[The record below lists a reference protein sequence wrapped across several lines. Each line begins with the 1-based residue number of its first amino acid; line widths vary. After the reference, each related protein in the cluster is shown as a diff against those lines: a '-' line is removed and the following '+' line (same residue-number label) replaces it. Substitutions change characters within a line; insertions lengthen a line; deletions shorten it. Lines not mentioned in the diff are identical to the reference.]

1 MFTLPKNIQL
11 EIRFGEPSYTVEI
24 GRSMAKL
31 STNWVTV
38 DKFDLIIPG
47 GHVKSL
53 TSASKT
59 IKEYEFSQKELLM
72 DQKLRSHG
80 TDLRR
85 DTSQMSAKE
94 KAQVEQELKTLDQNN
109 RTGTVFVKAEWSG
122 WGHQMPPA
130 RSETLFQMKKSSK
143 NRNYYTK
150 EEQIRMLQE

>member
-94 KAQVEQELKTLDQNN
+94 KA
-109 RTGTVFVKAEWSG
+109 
-122 WGHQMPPA
+122 
-130 RSETLFQMKKSSK
+130 
-143 NRNYYTK
+143 
-150 EEQIRMLQE
+150 